1 MLSFSQPACVSSSYV
16 WAERSMI
23 NASVTSGGAAALV
36 HARHG
41 TQELG
46 HVPYPL
52 LWLRYSAFL
61 VLYPFGVGSE
71 MTMARLAM
79 PVIRDR
85 GLLTLR
91 MPNALNYSFDYYW
104 FCWLA
109 VACYLPGLP
118 QLYLYMLK
126 QRKRVLGP
134 QQAQGRIAAAAP
146 GRGALDDEPAPCLVY
161 AGAQR
166 QCRGQRIVSD
176 GVLVRRLRRWR
187 QAPALWGGS
196 FWPVSKV
203 LRGREYMACAGLPPA
218 TSRLP

>member
-1 MLSFSQPACVSSSYV
+1 M
-16 WAERSMI
+16 
-23 NASVTSGGAAALV
+23 
-36 HARHG
+36 
-41 TQELG
+41 QELG

-85 GLLTLR
+85 GLLSCR
-91 MPNALNYSFDYYW
+91 MPNALNFAFDYYW

-126 QRKRVLGP
+126 QRRRVLG
-134 QQAQGRIAAAAP
+134 AP
-146 GRGALDDEPAPCLVY
+146 HPAKAKAV
-161 AGAQR
+161 
-166 QCRGQRIVSD
+166 
-176 GVLVRRLRRWR
+176 
-187 QAPALWGGS
+187 
-196 FWPVSKV
+196 
-203 LRGREYMACAGLPPA
+203 
-218 TSRLP
+218 

>member
-1 MLSFSQPACVSSSYV
+1 MGVLSFSRTCMRSSALSI
-16 WAERSMI
+16 RRTF
-23 NASVTSGGAAALV
+23 TSGGANASAIT
-36 HARHG
+36 RHG
-41 TQELG
+41 VQELG

-85 GLLTLR
+85 GLLSLR

-134 QQAQGRIAAAAP
+134 GKPKAA
-146 GRGALDDEPAPCLVY
+146 
-161 AGAQR
+161 
-166 QCRGQRIVSD
+166 
-176 GVLVRRLRRWR
+176 
-187 QAPALWGGS
+187 
-196 FWPVSKV
+196 
-203 LRGREYMACAGLPPA
+203 
-218 TSRLP
+218 